1 MLAVLRKMSY
11 NGNVFVSRVI
21 EKYHKVY
28 SFTFEPRLLINLQF
42 PIDISCFRPPTKLRE
57 DNVFTRVCLSINS
70 RGESHVTIIHDSLDL
85 TVQLPPPHIGPHWTG
100 TPVSDIWWPSLGAC
114 SNLFTSGHPPVLT
127 SGGYSSTTVG
137 ASGQYASYW
146 NVFLFYH
153 CIHLVFEFSN
163 RIDSGN
169 FDLQKLVMW

>member
-1 MLAVLRKMSY
+1 MPAVLRKMSY

-21 EKYHKVY
+21 EKYKVY

-42 PIDISCFRPPTKLRE
+42 PIDISCCRPPTKLRE
-57 DNVFTRVCLSINS
+57 DNVFTRVCLSVNS
-70 RGESHVTIIHDSLDL
+70 RGHPMWQLSMIHWTLRYN
-85 TVQLPPPHIGPHWTG
+85 PHPPHIGPHWTG

-153 CIHLVFEFSN
+153 WIIWCLNSPIE
-163 RIDSGN
+163 
-169 FDLQKLVMW
+169 